1 MMLQGNNKLSDQLRT
16 ASEGRTSRKASR
28 TVALRRFRR
37 GREARS
43 WGGTTGLPDH
53 HSEGMRVGI
62 PHDGLMSREI
72 KILTM
77 VAEWII
83 YLRELLGPHVW

>member
-1 MMLQGNNKLSDQLRT
+1 MRGAPR
-16 ASEGRTSRKASR
+16 GRPLGRWRFGGFGVDEKQ
-28 TVALRRFRR
+28 VLRRHN
-37 GREARS
+37 
-43 WGGTTGLPDH
+43 GLPDH